1 MSTRLT
7 RTHLKVP
14 VFQNSD
20 ESPYRNLVAHGL
32 VKVVGDDTCSVEYD
46 KGHEVPK
53 AATHQALPSLAAFE
67 QRVAAVDCF
76 VTVGIILDSA
86 GLKSLFVK
94 DLFPADD

>member
-1 MSTRLT
+1 MGTLNTALIILTVNFQRTLLMSTRLT

-32 VKVVGDDTCSVEYD
+32 VKIVGDDTCSIEYD

-67 QRVAAVDCF
+67 QRVAAVDC
-76 VTVGIILDSA
+76 L
-86 GLKSLFVK
+86 
-94 DLFPADD
+94 